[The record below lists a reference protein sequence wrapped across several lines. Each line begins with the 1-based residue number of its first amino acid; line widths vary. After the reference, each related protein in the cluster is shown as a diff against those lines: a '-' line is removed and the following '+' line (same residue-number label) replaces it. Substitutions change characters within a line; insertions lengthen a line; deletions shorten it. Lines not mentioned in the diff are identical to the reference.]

1 MPRPLVRK
9 VKGTIVVAHDDHT
22 VVMLVSE
29 LLRKHGFRAV
39 SAFDATQVMLMVR
52 QFNPQA
58 VILDHGIPG
67 GTGMDVLKRLR
78 ALYEALLRALG
89 LPPEPAESVAPAS

>member
-29 LLRKHGFRAV
+29 LLRKHGFQAV
-39 SAFDATQVMLMVR
+39 SA
-52 QFNPQA
+52 
-58 VILDHGIPG
+58 
-67 GTGMDVLKRLR
+67 
-78 ALYEALLRALG
+78 
-89 LPPEPAESVAPAS
+89 PEPAASVALAS